1 MRIETIKNINI
12 TVLFSAPLNHLL
24 ISQKDLLDLF
34 KTGNQENDQHTFVEA
49 PGFKVLIFPKRQ
61 KEIVFEANRILI
73 NEKTGVEPEKS
84 EVVDYLQKILDGN
97 FIEKN
102 KIAAY
107 GYNYDIVIASGDG
120 GFKIGD
126 FVGKKFASLAE
137 IKSAGINIAFDK
149 NNIKYVFETRPL
161 SNDDQKLIAHFNAH
175 FSVSELPSNKELK
188 ENLKAQFE
196 ELKNS
201 IIKKI

>member
-1 MRIETIKNINI
+1 MRIESIKNVNI
-12 TVLFSAPLNHLL
+12 TALFSAPFNHLL

-34 KTGNQENDQHTFVEA
+34 KTGNQENDEHAFIEA
-49 PGFKVLIFPKRQ
+49 PGLKILIFPKRQ
-61 KEIVFEANRILI
+61 KEIVFESNRILI

-84 EVVDYLQKILDGN
+84 EVVEYLQKILEGN
-97 FIEKN
+97 FIEKD

-107 GYNYDIVIASGDG
+107 GYNYDIVIEPEGG
-120 GFKIGD
+120 GFKIDD
-126 FVGKKFASLAE
+126 FIGKKFSSLVE
-137 IKSAGINIAFDK
+137 IKSAGINISFDK

-161 SNDDQKLIAHFNAH
+161 KDNDQKLVAHFNAH

-188 ENLKAQFE
+188 ESLRAQFE